1 VKVVAVTGANGFVG
15 RALMAALPRHDCEPR
30 GLVRSGASADT
41 VAVGD
46 IGPDTDW
53 GEALSGIDTV
63 IHCAARVHV
72 MKDDA
77 ADPLAEFRRVNT
89 EGTRKL
95 AEDAGRCGVKRLVF
109 VSTIKV
115 NGESTNYPS
124 GSLARFTP
132 FDTPSPTDPYAI
144 SKWEAESLLRE
155 IVEGSGLEVVVVRPP
170 LVYGPGVGGNFRTLI
185 DAVRRGMPLPLGR
198 VDNRRSLVAL
208 PNLVDLLG
216 VCAVHPD
223 AAGETFL
230 VSDDDDL
237 STPELIRRIASALGR
252 EARLLPVP
260 PALLRVA
267 GRLTGQGERIER
279 LIGSLQVDI
288 GHTCRRLQ
296 WRPKTSVDAGL
307 REAVG
312 PA

>member
-15 RALMAALPRHDCEPR
+15 SALMSALPQYDCEPR
-30 GLVRSGASADT
+30 GLLRYPPT
-41 VAVGD
+41 EELVAVGD
-46 IGPDTDW
+46 IGPDTEW

-95 AEDAGRCGVKRLVF
+95 AQDAVQRGVKRLVF
-109 VSTIKV
+109 ISSIKV
-115 NGESTNYPS
+115 NGESTLYPS
-124 GSLARFTP
+124 GSPAAFTAS
-132 FDTPSPTDPYAI
+132 DTPHPEDPYAV
-144 SKWEAESLLRE
+144 SKWEAESLLRKIAADTGLE
-155 IVEGSGLEVVVVRPP
+155 IVIVRPP
-170 LVYGPGVGGNFRTLI
+170 LVYGPGVGGNFRALV
-185 DAVRRGMPLPLGR
+185 DLVRRGIPLPLGL

-208 PNLVDLLG
+208 PNLVDLLA
-216 VCAVHPD
+216 VCATHAD

-230 VSDDDDL
+230 VSDGDDL
-237 STPELIRRIASALGR
+237 STPELVRGIARALGR

-267 GRLTGQGERIER
+267 GRLTGQSERIER

-296 WRPKTSVDAGL
+296 WRPRTSVDAGL